1 MKGPILQTLIN
12 QSLFKTGL
20 LSGPGGV
27 SPRCLIAKGDVFLA
41 VNQIVPLF
49 FMVGLSVLTSK
60 LNEVITVDVIK
71 RSGRP

>member
-20 LSGPGGV
+20 LLGPGGV
-27 SPRCLIAKGDVFLA
+27 SPRCLMAEGDFFLA

-49 FMVGLSVLTSK
+49 FMAGLSVLTSK
-60 LNEVITVDVIK
+60 LNEIITLDVIK
-71 RSGRP
+71 RSGGS